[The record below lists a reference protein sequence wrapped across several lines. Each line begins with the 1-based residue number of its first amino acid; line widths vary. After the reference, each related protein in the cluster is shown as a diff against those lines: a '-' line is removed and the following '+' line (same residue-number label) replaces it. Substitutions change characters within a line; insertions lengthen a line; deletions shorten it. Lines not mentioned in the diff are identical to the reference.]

1 MSNKEFIEFWS
12 KYRDITTSVKKR
24 YIFKRT
30 PFAEAKAS
38 YLELLGESRRKI
50 VDYQAQCAMALAR
63 FVLELEK

>member
-30 PFAEAKAS
+30 PFAKAL

-63 FVLELEK
+63 LVMKIEK